1 MNNNNKN
8 ATNLVFNILKIQHMY
23 FEYVIISKNISSFF
37 FVQLIAQCTSDPEGK
52 ISLEDFRRF
61 VESS

>member
-1 MNNNNKN
+1 MY
-8 ATNLVFNILKIQHMY
+8 TYMYYFNIIFL
-23 FEYVIISKNISSFF
+23 FE
-37 FVQLIAQCTSDPEGK
+37 QLIGQCTSDPEGK

>member
-1 MNNNNKN
+1 MEMGYFPLQRIMDPLLECKHACN
-8 ATNLVFNILKIQHMY
+8 FNVMFL
-23 FEYVIISKNISSFF
+23 FE
-37 FVQLIAQCTSDPEGK
+37 QLIGQCTSDPEGK